1 MVISLMKLD
10 NNKNLYYSPE
20 LQECVEGHYT
30 AVIEEDEYK
39 IAELAEQDSE
49 IEYIVDLGAN
59 VGMASK
65 QFQTYFPNAKILVCE
80 PEPECMKYAKLNT
93 DNKLIYVE
101 EAIIGDD
108 RKEVTFNVCKWAG
121 NGHVDGNFRWD
132 LFEPMGS
139 KLDHKITVPAS
150 TLKEIMDRYGFP
162 RIDLL
167 KVDTEGME
175 GQILTAFKP
184 YMHLVKH
191 LRGEWH
197 GDKEI
202 PIIKDAIKDTHDFFF
217 NRKLRTHG
225 DLFATKKD
233 FVSRETKFDGYKI
246 INKVGLPGKIIHD

>member
-1 MVISLMKLD
+1 MKQLPD
-10 NNKNLYYSPE
+10 NLFYSPE

-39 IAELAEQDSE
+39 VAELAEQDKD
-49 IEYIVDLGAN
+49 IKYIVDLGAN
-59 VGMASK
+59 VGMASR
-65 QFQTYFPNAKILVCE
+65 QFQTYFPEAKILTCE
-80 PEPECMKYAKLNT
+80 PEPECMKYTKLNT

-150 TLKEIMDRYGFP
+150 TLKEIIDRYEFP
-162 RIDLL
+162 QIDLL
-167 KVDTEGME
+167 KIDTEGME

-184 YMHLVKH
+184 YMNLIKH
-191 LRGEWH
+191 FRGEWH
-197 GDKEI
+197 GDVDRK
-202 PIIKDAIKDTHDFFF
+202 IIKKALQDTHDIYID
-217 NRKLRTHG
+217 RRLTTHG
-225 DLFATKKD
+225 DVFATRKD
-233 FVSRETKFDGYKI
+233 FVPSETQNDGYKI
-246 INKVGLPGKIIHD
+246 IHKIGLPDKIIYD